1 MNLKPSLPL
10 FFFLML
16 TAVLPADD
24 KPVLKPTAYSLLY
37 NEWEAERDALENA
50 STPNNIEELKKRKL
64 ALRKTYTRK
73 FLKLAKQHTA
83 DDQWSG
89 CFIWAMA
96 YGEPGPDLDAMVDLL
111 PRYGNKVHNM
121 FQLQMFMPDMVKVKS
136 DRINPALT
144 EIIENS
150 ISEGLHG
157 AALYALAARTNRLAE
172 HTGSQDRCKQAET
185 MLQQVIDN
193 YPDIATFRGK
203 TGELAG
209 KLLKRIR
216 GPATIGKQA
225 PETKGKDIA
234 GVSFD
239 LSDERGKVIVLS
251 FSGHWCAPCRAMHGI
266 EKELLKKYP
275 QEKLVIIE
283 INSDEQKNLKQ
294 VAEKMKS
301 DGLMWR
307 AVVDN
312 TQGPIADMWSV
323 TTWPTFYVIDQK
335 HQICHRG
342 TGFIG
347 QDLVHWVD
355 KLINEPL
362 E

>member
-1 MNLKPSLPL
+1 
-10 FFFLML
+10 ML

-37 NEWEAERDALENA
+37 NEWEAEREALENT
-50 STPNNIEELKKRKL
+50 STPNNIEELKKRRQ

-73 FLKLAKQHTA
+73 FLELAKQHTA

-89 CFIWAMA
+89 CFIWVMA

-121 FQLQMFMPDMVKVKS
+121 FPLQMFMPDMVKIKS
-136 DRINPALT
+136 DRINPALA

-157 AALYALAARTNRLAE
+157 AALYALGARTKKTADY
-172 HTGSQDRCKQAET
+172 HGSQEGCRHAET
-185 MLQQVIDN
+185 LLQQVVDQF
-193 YPDIATFRGK
+193 PDVATSRGK
-203 TGELAG
+203 TGDLA
-209 KLLKRIR
+209 KQLLKTLR
-216 GPATIGKQA
+216 GPAAIGKQA

-234 GVSFD
+234 GVSFH
-239 LSDERGKVIVLS
+239 LSDQRGKVIVLS

-275 QEKLVIIE
+275 QEKFVIIE

-294 VAEKMKS
+294 VAEKMNS

-312 TQGPIADMWSV
+312 TQGPIADLWSV

-335 HQICHRG
+335 HQVRHRG

-355 KLINEPL
+355 KLINESQ